1 MARLSTRPFA
11 IVTLFAVGAAATALT
26 LLWPRSTLAE
36 VIPDEERLGEYEED
50 GMRFGNIVVR
60 GELVPSA
67 TAPGGWVLV
76 RTLENK
82 GDAPE
87 KCAVEER
94 VLRTED
100 MLDARV
106 TPSPT
111 AVVLRNQPI
120 ALGPHE
126 KRTLGISLPREIGE
140 QITAGKNTKAAIER
154 ARERAM
160 AAEKWDAVNVGR
172 TFMTFHVEY
181 RKALPPG
188 ATAAPPV
195 DNGVRRPAR
204 MGMMMAP
211 PGAQG
216 APW

>member
-1 MARLSTRPFA
+1 MARLSLQPFA
-11 IVTLFAVGAAATALT
+11 TVTLFALGALATTLT
-26 LLWPRSTLAE
+26 LLWPRPTFAE
-36 VIPDEERLGEYEED
+36 AIPDEERVGEYEED

-60 GELVPSA
+60 GELVASA

-87 KCAVEER
+87 RCVVEER

-126 KRTLGISLPREIGE
+126 KRALGVALPREVGE
-140 QITAGKNTKAAIER
+140 QITAGQKTKAALDR

-160 AAEKWDAVNVGR
+160 AAEKWDGVILDR
-172 TFMTFHVEY
+172 TFMSFHVEY
-181 RKALPPG
+181 RKPLPPG

-195 DNGVRRPAR
+195 DNGVRRPER
-204 MGMMMAP
+204 MRM
-211 PGAQG
+211 
-216 APW
+216 